1 MPDFPRN
8 DWTVEHTI
16 RTGIVLI
23 SFAAILLMA
32 SLSWKLANDARE
44 DTLRELIEI
53 SEETART
60 RVRDLV
66 LRQVNEFSQIATSN
80 VIATA
85 LTDSS
90 GRESYLAPFL
100 QQRTVASGLSFGVF
114 DYRGRMLMRTGDLSF
129 SIIPPKMATPRA
141 DIRDL
146 DFDVDEQIIS
156 FEAPIRFFADNKP
169 IGFLV
174 GRIMPSTITS
184 DTELISSKFYSADV
198 TFYVAREAP
207 PDRNHVKLFEAGDKT
222 LIAAI
227 NLTPQTN
234 WLDTT
239 LKKVSVLGMVA
250 TATILLASLVV
261 ARITAH
267 RINSPLRKLT
277 RAVAKLRR
285 GEHVSPLSDKMPR
298 EIETLSSAL
307 FLAFEERSDALN
319 KLQNLAHYDN
329 LTGTLSRAYF
339 DHQARNLLQISLR
352 NKASATMIYLD
363 LDRFKEI
370 NDTYGHDAGD
380 ILLTTVTMRIHRR
393 MRTSDLFGRRGGDE
407 FVLLLS
413 PLGDHGDIR
422 ALAFDLARMIT
433 MPVDIGSGLS
443 VSVGVSMGAAVFPE
457 DANTFN
463 ELITAADCA
472 MYEAKKLGR
481 GQLAFATGQTIL
493 FNRENWTPSIGGRG
507 NENP

>member
-1 MPDFPRN
+1 MADFFRN
-8 DWTVEHTI
+8 DGTVERTI
-16 RTGIVLI
+16 RTGIVAI
-23 SFAAILLMA
+23 SSAAILLMA
-32 SLSWKLANDARE
+32 SLSWKLATDARE
-44 DTLRELIEI
+44 DTLRELVEI
-53 SEETART
+53 SEETARI

-85 LTDSS
+85 LTDFS

-100 QQRTVASGLSFGVF
+100 EQRTVASGLSFAVF
-114 DYRGRMLMRTGDLSF
+114 DYRGRMLMRTGDINYSF
-129 SIIPPKMATPRA
+129 IPPKMATPRA

-146 DFDVDEQIIS
+146 DFDVDEQHIS

-198 TFYVAREAP
+198 SFYVAREAP
-207 PDRNHVKLFEAGDKT
+207 RNRNHIKLFEAGDKA

-227 NLTPQTN
+227 NLKPQTN

-239 LKKVSVLGMVA
+239 LKKVSGLGMVA

-267 RINSPLRKLT
+267 RINSPLRELT
-277 RAVAKLRR
+277 CAVAKLRR
-285 GEHVSPLSDKMPR
+285 GEHVSPPSDHMPR

-307 FLAFEERSDALN
+307 FLAFEERSEALN

-329 LTGTLSRAYF
+329 LTGALSRAYF

-352 NKASATMIYLD
+352 NKACATMIYLD

-380 ILLTTVTMRIHRR
+380 ILLTTVTTRIHRR
-393 MRTSDLFGRRGGDE
+393 MRTNDLIGRRGGDE

-413 PLGDHGDIR
+413 PLGDYGDIG

-433 MPVDIGSGLS
+433 MPVDIGDGLS
-443 VSVGVSMGAAVFPE
+443 VSVGVSMGAAVFPN
-457 DANTFN
+457 DAATFN
-463 ELITAADCA
+463 ELITAADGA
-472 MYEAKKLGR
+472 MYEAKNKGR
-481 GQLAFATGQTIL
+481 GRLAFASGQVVA
-493 FNRENWTPSIGGRG
+493 FSSDHWTAPNGEQDRDS
-507 NENP
+507 

>member
-1 MPDFPRN
+1 MAAFSWT
-8 DWTVEHTI
+8 DWTVERTI
-16 RTGIVLI
+16 RTGIVVI
-23 SFAAILLMA
+23 TSAAVLLMA
-32 SLSWKLANDARE
+32 SLSWKLAQDARE
-44 DTLRELIEI
+44 NTLRELMEI
-53 SEETART
+53 SEETARI

-90 GRESYLAPFL
+90 GREAYLAPFL
-100 QQRTVASGLSFGVF
+100 QQRTVATGLNFGIF
-114 DYRGRMLMRTGDLSF
+114 DYRGRMLMRTGDMNYSLV
-129 SIIPPKMATPRA
+129 PPKMATPRA
-141 DIRDL
+141 DIHDL
-146 DFDVDEQIIS
+146 DFDVDEQMIS

-184 DTELISSKFYSADV
+184 DVELISSKFYSADV
-198 TFYVAREAP
+198 SFYVTRDAP
-207 PDRNHVKLFEAGDKT
+207 SHRNHVKLIEAGDKA

-234 WLDTT
+234 WLDAT
-239 LKKVSVLGMVA
+239 LKKISVLGLVA
-250 TATILLASLVV
+250 TVAILLASLIV

-267 RINSPLRKLT
+267 RINSPLRELT

-285 GEHVSPLSDKMPR
+285 GEHVERLSGDMPR

-307 FLAFEERSDALN
+307 FLAFEERADALN

-352 NKASATMIYLD
+352 NKVAATMIYLD

-380 ILLTTVTMRIHRR
+380 MLLTTVTTRIQRR
-393 MRTSDLFGRRGGDE
+393 MRTNDLIGRRGGDE

-413 PLGDHGDIR
+413 PLGDYGDIG
-422 ALAFDLARMIT
+422 ALAFDLSRMIT
-433 MPVDIGSGLS
+433 MPVDIGAGVS
-443 VSVGVSMGAAVFPE
+443 VSVGVSMGAAIFPQ
-457 DANTFN
+457 DADAFN
-463 ELITAADCA
+463 ELMTAADRA
-472 MYEAKKLGR
+472 MYQAKKEGR
-481 GQLAFATGQTIL
+481 GRLAFASGKVITL
-493 FNRENWTPSIGGRG
+493 NSEAWTVSSDRDGHK
-507 NENP
+507 N